1 MHTFRDQLTAEI
13 ARNLQEEREHF
24 LEEGTAAEWQQ
35 HLRLEARELLR
46 EGGASLAEVTQ
57 GLKDALAAEENP
69 TERLHQVVVVGRAL
83 RQLGQM
89 DQLRQST
96 EA

>member
-1 MHTFRDQLTAEI
+1 MQTFRDQLTAEI

-24 LEEGTAAEWQQ
+24 LEEGTPAEWQQ

-46 EGGASLAEVTQ
+46 EAGASLSEATE
-57 GLKDALAAEENP
+57 GLKDALADEENP

-83 RQLGQM
+83 RQLGQA